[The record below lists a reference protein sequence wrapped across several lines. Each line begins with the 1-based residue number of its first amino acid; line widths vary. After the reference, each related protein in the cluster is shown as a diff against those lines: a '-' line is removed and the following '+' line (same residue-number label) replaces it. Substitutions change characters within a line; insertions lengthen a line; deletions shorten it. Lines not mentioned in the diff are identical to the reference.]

1 MTIPHVWA
9 IITGVKNDNPSQ
21 KTLRTCSPGGHE
33 TPLRGLVEAGYSS
46 TRPRQVISEAIASAR
61 EGLTPLEVL
70 DRGRR
75 QHARLGLGTVY
86 RTLRILTRLNLVR
99 RVHRA
104 DGCHGYLPAS
114 TGHHHVVVC
123 QDCGRAAEFP
133 GGDDLDVLIGQVE
146 VRTGYRVSDHLLQLF
161 GRCPECEQGAG

>member
-1 MTIPHVWA
+1 M
-9 IITGVKNDNPSQ
+9 KNESSSQ
-21 KTLRTCSPGGHE
+21 KYRRKCSPRGHE
-33 TPLRGLVEAGYSS
+33 TPLRGLVEAGYSN
-46 TRPRQVISEAIASAR
+46 TRPRQAIGEAIASAR
-61 EGLTPLEVL
+61 ESLTPLEIL

-99 RVHRA
+99 LVHRA

-114 TGHHHVVVC
+114 TGHHHVVIC

-133 GGDDLDVLIGQVE
+133 GGDDLDALIRQVE
-146 VRTGYRVSDHLLQLF
+146 ARTGYRVSDHLLQLS
-161 GRCPECEQGAG
+161 GRCPDCERGAG